1 MMALF
6 KPLLRQSF
14 GSTGIYLLIIA
25 LSLAISATTALKFSN
40 DQIQQAVS
48 LQAAKMQAADLVLKD
63 NYPLET
69 QWQEKASELS
79 LKQSQVTVFGS
90 MAHTDDAFVMVNV
103 KAIEPTF
110 PLRGTLEVSPKSTQI
125 QSGEVWLSARA
136 MELLKVKLGETLN
149 IADGVFTVSAVIE
162 QDSNQELGFSAF
174 SPTVIISQQ
183 DIAKTNA
190 IQPGSRIDY
199 RLLMAGEPEQV
210 QAFEQYFKQLKKP
223 SKTDSNLGEETGPIA
238 EQEQSSLTLRTASD
252 ANTRLMKPIENLD
265 TFLQLANILTIL
277 LCGIAIALTSQRY
290 VQQNQDHIALMR
302 CMGAKKNHIFIT
314 YIALLCAV
322 IAIAMIIGSMLGLG
336 LGYAL
341 LQLMLELIPNLE
353 LTFTLWDMLLG
364 PLPIA
369 IFTSAMVLFGFVLPS
384 LWQLLNTPPIR
395 VIRQQEKSARSM
407 FVMFAMGILSLIV
420 FSLVLTENI
429 MLSTLVIG
437 AIILLSAVLYSLVW
451 FVLKGLKALKNKWS
465 GYIRTPSQTALQ
477 ITALALGLS
486 LITVLAV
493 LRTDLLERWQQQLP
507 EGTPNQFVYGLPPF
521 EVEQFRQQIETNK
534 WVGTPLYPNIKGRLI
549 AHNGQPF
556 SADMIKQNNSLRR
569 ELNLTQSNEYP
580 KDNVIVSGAAPLVKA
595 GEVSVESKLAEELG
609 ISIGDQLTF
618 SLPEGELQAKVINL
632 RTVEWESFSPNF
644 FFIFAANSMDE
655 NAGSYLG
662 SFYVPPQEKGKLVSL
677 IQQFSNTVFID
688 VSLILQEIKNLVN
701 VLMQIIT
708 VLAVLVSLSGFL
720 VLIACI
726 NLLMDE
732 RKSEVALMR
741 SFGSSKAQLKNMMT
755 LEIGFIGLIAGIV
768 SCLFAEV
775 ISAIASYR
783 MGLAIQAHWEI
794 WFILPIIMMLLCAL
808 IGRYRLSYLSEIP
821 PLQSLR
827 EMS

>member
-199 RLLMAGEPEQV
+199 RLLMAGEPEQI

-223 SKTDSNLGEETGPIA
+223 SESDSNLGDETGPIA

-302 CMGAKKNHIFIT
+302 CMGAKKNHIFMI

-353 LTFTLWDMLLG
+353 LTFTLWDMVLG

-521 EVEQFRQQIETNK
+521 EVEQFRQQIEINK

-701 VLMQIIT
+701 VLVQIIT

-827 EMS
+827 EMT

>member
-25 LSLAISATTALKFSN
+25 LSLAISVTTALKFSN

-110 PLRGTLEVSPKSTQI
+110 PLRGTLEVSPKSAQI

-199 RLLMAGEPEQV
+199 RLLMAGEPEQI

-223 SKTDSNLGEETGPIA
+223 SETDSNLADETGPIA

-277 LCGIAIALTSQRY
+277 LCGIAIALTSERY

-302 CMGAKKNHIFIT
+302 CMGAKKNHIFMT

-322 IAIAMIIGSMLGLG
+322 IAIAMIIGSILGLG

-353 LTFTLWDMLLG
+353 LTFALWDMVLG

-451 FVLKGLKALKNKWS
+451 FVLRGLKALKNKWS

-556 SADMIKQNNSLRR
+556 SAEMIKQNNSLRR

-580 KDNVIVSGAAPLVKA
+580 KDNVIVSGAAPLLKA

-618 SLPEGELQAKVINL
+618 SLPEGELQAKVVNL

-701 VLMQIIT
+701 VLVQIIT

>member
-110 PLRGTLEVSPKSTQI
+110 PLRGTLEVSPKSAQI

-199 RLLMAGEPEQV
+199 RLLMAGEPEQI

-223 SKTDSNLGEETGPIA
+223 SETDSNLADETGPIA

-277 LCGIAIALTSQRY
+277 LCGIAIALTSERY

-302 CMGAKKNHIFIT
+302 CMGAKKNHIFMT

-322 IAIAMIIGSMLGLG
+322 IAIAMIIGSILGLG

-353 LTFTLWDMLLG
+353 LTFTLWDMVLG

-451 FVLKGLKALKNKWS
+451 FVLRGLKALKNKWS

-556 SADMIKQNNSLRR
+556 SAEMIKQNNSLRR

-580 KDNVIVSGAAPLVKA
+580 KDNVIVSGAAPLLKA

-618 SLPEGELQAKVINL
+618 SLPEGELQAKVVNL

-701 VLMQIIT
+701 VLVQIIT